1 MSTSRFAAFSL
12 LSAALIAGSPSATA
26 GGGMTGGATE
36 ITQLLNNFEL
46 VAQVSEQVRT
56 VNEVIT
62 SNVHLFNQLQEQIR
76 AGMSIGGV
84 SLGDVM
90 RLKSDL
96 ESYQGAIQAL
106 GSDLP
111 RLGQMFDL
119 RMTEARLQNISLETY
134 VTREGQRITQGNALA
149 KARVNREIAQ
159 IEQTKRDYAL
169 VRELGD
175 KIPST
180 SGVHASSQLLNSQ
193 MNVMLQQM
201 TRLVTLTQEAQG
213 SDKAIAMDK
222 ENNARDAALQ
232 LQQNLRSMQQTQKEK
247 ERAEIEAGR
256 R

>member
-1 MSTSRFAAFSL
+1 MSTSKFAALSL
-12 LSAALIAGSPSATA
+12 SLAIIFAPPGVEAGV
-26 GGGMTGGATE
+26 TGGATE
-36 ITQLLNNFEL
+36 VTQLLNNFQL
-46 VAQVSEQVRT
+46 IAQVYEQVRT
-56 VNEVIT
+56 VSELVT
-62 SNVHLFNQLQEQIR
+62 SNIHLYNQLKEQIR
-76 AGMSIGGV
+76 AGLSIGGV
-84 SLGDVM
+84 SLGDVLK
-90 RLKSDL
+90 LKSDL
-96 ESYQGAIQAL
+96 ESYQTAIKKLGA
-106 GSDLP
+106 DLP
-111 RLGQMFDL
+111 QLGRIFDL

-134 VTREGQRITQGNALA
+134 VTREAKRISQGNSMA
-149 KARVNREIAQ
+149 KARVAREIAQ
-159 IEQTKRDYAL
+159 IEQIKKDYAL

-222 ENNARDAALQ
+222 ETNAREAAMQ
-232 LQQNLRSMQQTQKEK
+232 VQQGLRSMQEAQKGK